1 MSEDQSAGWPPPPP
15 PSWSPPPT
23 PPGPPSVPSG
33 WSAPGAGPPGY
44 PGAVRTNG
52 LAIAALVV
60 GCLGFAFC
68 FVPSILAIVFGYVSK
83 NQIDQSHGTQTGR
96 GLAIAGIVL
105 GWVGVGIAL
114 VLAVLFVIAAA
125 MGSNTTVDTDNGVE
139 TLRVLIQSARFV

>member
-1 MSEDQSAGWPPPPP
+1 MVEDQSEAWPPPP

-23 PPGPPSVPSG
+23 PPGPPLVPSG
-33 WSAPGAGPPGY
+33 WSAPGGGPAGY
-44 PGAVRTNG
+44 PGAVKTNG

-68 FVPSILAIVFGYVSK
+68 FVPSILAIVFGSISK
-83 NQIDQSHGTQTGR
+83 SQIDRSQGAQSGR

-114 VLAVLFVIAAA
+114 LGAILLVILAATDS
-125 MGSNTTVDTDNGVE
+125 GTTVDTDNGIE
-139 TLRVLIQSARFV
+139 TLRALVRVAQVV